1 MEWKTRITELL
12 GCKYPIME
20 GGLSGIGTWKF
31 AAAVSETGAEG
42 CLTAACSRTPEKLRE
57 HIAKIREVTDKP
69 FAVNITIG
77 MCPHIDEMLDVCIQE
92 KVHCIETAVFNPD
105 KYYERIKEAGIIWIH
120 KAATVDHIKRAES
133 LGADAVVLV
142 GLDGYGF
149 KNIRQLPTF
158 TAIAWAKRHISIPL
172 VAAGG
177 IGNARTLLSA
187 LLAGA
192 DAVYM
197 GSALM
202 ATEECPISDKVKRNM
217 MKATP
222 DHPDLI
228 RELLAPPKPD
238 DYKEVM
244 EARKTMPFEKW
255 IPALERVMLKHDEW
269 KDVDTM
275 WEMAEHLK
283 EEKAADVMPS
293 LGSRPKGPF
302 SFSCGYIDKILPVKD
317 FIENMTAEAEETM
330 ERLVNQWQLGSE
342 MGS

>member
-1 MEWKTRITELL
+1 MIWKTRLTELL

-20 GGLSGIGTWKF
+20 GGLSGIGTWEF
-31 AAAVSETGAEG
+31 AAAISEAGAEG
-42 CLTAACSRTPEKLRE
+42 CLTAACSRTPERLRE
-57 HIAKIREVTDKP
+57 DIRKLKNATENP

-77 MCPHIDEMLDVCIQE
+77 MCPYIDEMLEVCIEE

-105 KYYERIKEAGIIWIH
+105 KYVERIKKAGLIWIH
-120 KAATVDHIKRAES
+120 KAATVDHIKRAER

-149 KNIRQLPTF
+149 KSMRQLPTF
-158 TAIAWAKRHISIPL
+158 TAIAWARRQIKVPL

-177 IGNARTLLSA
+177 IGDARTMLSA

-192 DAVYM
+192 DGVYM

-202 ATEECPISDKVKRNM
+202 ATRECPISERVKENM
-217 MKATP
+217 IKATP

-228 RELLAPPKPD
+228 RELVAPPKPED
-238 DYKEVM
+238 FKEVM
-244 EARKTMPFEKW
+244 EARDRMPFEKW
-255 IPALERVMLKHDEW
+255 IPALERVMLKHHDW

-275 WEMAEHLK
+275 WEMAEKLK
-283 EEKAADVMPS
+283 EEGAAEVMPS

-302 SFSCGYIDKILPVKD
+302 SFACGYIDSIVTVKE
-317 FIENMTAEAEETM
+317 FIDSMVTGAEEIM
-330 ERLVNQWQLGSE
+330 EGLAKEWRLGQAAY
-342 MGS
+342 